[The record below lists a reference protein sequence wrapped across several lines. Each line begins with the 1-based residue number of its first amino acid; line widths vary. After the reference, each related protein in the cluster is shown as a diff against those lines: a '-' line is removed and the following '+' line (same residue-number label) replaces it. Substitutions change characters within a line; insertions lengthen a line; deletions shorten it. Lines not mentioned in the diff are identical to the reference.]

1 MSAIG
6 LAAIGGNAAVN
17 ALRVQQDRDM
27 QDERFGWEQ
36 QRNQAD
42 LSTLD
47 ARTQAVQTNAE
58 LQAKQNTASLGLV
71 DGETANKEARQK
83 IESGELAGAQS
94 RQPDELMARANRA
107 KVDSMLTNFSV
118 ENTPKEIAR
127 LKAAGVVS
135 DADVFVASI
144 TQLGDLLETDSPDA
158 VVRYMNGM
166 NESGALAGKSAP
178 ISSVSVEDDPK
189 YGRVLVAKGA
199 DGQPVVK
206 IAASM
211 IRRIRDS
218 KTPAKLEKVNAGDS
232 LFKVKNGKAELV
244 ATAPDSAKSASAK
257 QGPLER
263 DVGYLTSVHKMT
275 PDQALAH
282 LNSAKTMS
290 REQFILKSAS
300 DAMGMN
306 GGKQL
311 TPEQIADL
319 GTLYD
324 EATKRASATPGNSG
338 GAPAPS
344 NTPTA
349 PNNPNL
355 KSLLGIP

>member
-1 MSAIG
+1 MSNIG

-17 ALRVQQDRDM
+17 ALRVQQDRDK

-47 ARTQAVQTNAE
+47 ARTQAANTGAQ
-58 LQAKQNTASLGLV
+58 LQAKQNTAALGLV
-71 DGETANKEARQK
+71 DGETANKQTRQK
-83 IESGELAGAQS
+83 IEAADLKGAQS
-94 RQPDELMARANRA
+94 RQPDELLSRANRA
-107 KVDSMLTNFSV
+107 KVDSLLTQYDVDNLPRV
-118 ENTPKEIAR
+118 IAQK
-127 LKAAGVVS
+127 KAEGAMS
-135 DADVFVASI
+135 EADVFVASI
-144 TQLGDLLETDSPDA
+144 TKLGDLLETDSPEA
-158 VVRYMNGM
+158 VVKFMNGM
-166 NESGALAGKSAP
+166 NEANALANKVAP
-178 ISSVSVEDDPK
+178 IASVSVEDDPQHGK
-189 YGRVLVAKGA
+189 VLVAKGA

-206 IAASM
+206 FAASM
-211 IRRIRDS
+211 IRRIRES
-218 KTPAKLEKVNAGDS
+218 RTPTKFEKVDAGDS
-232 LFKVKNGKAELV
+232 LFKVKNGRAELV
-244 ATAPDSAKSASAK
+244 ATAPESAKSSSAK

-263 DVGYLTSVHKMT
+263 DVNYLTSVHGMT
-275 PDQALAH
+275 PDQALNH

-300 DAMGMN
+300 DAMALN

-324 EATKRASATPGNSG
+324 EATKRANPTPGNSG
-338 GAPAPS
+338 VAPAAS
-344 NTPTA
+344 NSPTA
-349 PNNPNL
+349 PNNPKL